1 MSHDKKISLIGAG
14 NIGTILAFSISRKRL
29 GNITLVDRVKG
40 LAEGKCLDLSQSLS
54 AENLNTKILGTD
66 DISKIKNSHAIVI
79 TAGIPGKP
87 GMSRDDLVETNF
99 SIMKELGS
107 AIKEY
112 SPNAFVICVTNPLDA
127 MVWSLKEITG
137 IDKKMIVGMAGIL
150 DSARFKF
157 FLSNELSIS
166 TDSIQTMVLGGHGD
180 TMVPLLRFTS
190 ISGIPLSEF
199 IKKKKVSKD
208 KIDEIISR
216 TRNGGGEIVA
226 LMKNSSAFF
235 SPATSAIEML
245 ESYLFDNRR
254 ILPCSAYLE
263 GEYNVK
269 GMCVGVPVVIS
280 KDGVEEIIELD
291 LQNSERNEFD
301 NSVKAVEELV
311 QKCRELLA

>member
-14 NIGTILAFSISRKRL
+14 NIGTILAFSLSRKRL
-29 GNITLVDRVKG
+29 GNITLIDKVKG

-54 AENLNTKILGTD
+54 AENLNTEILGTD
-66 DISKIKNSHAIVI
+66 DISKIKDSDVIII
-79 TAGIPGKP
+79 TAGIPRKP

-99 SIMKELGS
+99 SIMKELGN

-127 MVWSLKEITG
+127 MVWSLKEIAG
-137 IDKKMIVGMAGIL
+137 INKQMIVGMAGIL

-190 ISGIPLSEF
+190 ISGIPLDEF
-199 IKKKKVSKD
+199 IKKKKVSEGKV
-208 KIDEIISR
+208 KQIVSR

-245 ESYLFDNRR
+245 ESYFFDNRK

-263 GEYNVK
+263 GEYNVD
-269 GMCVGVPVVIS
+269 GLCVGVPIIIG
-280 KDGVEEIIELD
+280 KNGVEEIIELE
-291 LQNSERNEFD
+291 LQNSEKVEFK
-301 NSVKAVEELV
+301 NSVEAVKELV
-311 QKCRELLA
+311 HKCKKLLV